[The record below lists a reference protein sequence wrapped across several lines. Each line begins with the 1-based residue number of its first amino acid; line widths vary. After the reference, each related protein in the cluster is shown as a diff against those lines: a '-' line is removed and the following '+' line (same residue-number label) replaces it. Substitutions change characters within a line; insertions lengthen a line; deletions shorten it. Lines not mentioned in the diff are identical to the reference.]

1 MSSKYKTQAELHIR
15 NELNN
20 QFQTDL
26 GMNNLTSDL
35 HKRLLIKLSPLD
47 TRFLWLKSIRD
58 EPRQQIIHKTDTPTV
73 PRMLDLGCV
82 F

>member
-1 MSSKYKTQAELHIR
+1 
-15 NELNN
+15 
-20 QFQTDL
+20 
-26 GMNNLTSDL
+26 MNNLTSDL